1 MRSNRL
7 RAAAGSAVSGYSIES
22 GDKAPTAGR
31 VGNGNS
37 SSATYNSFS
46 GQYDGWTNVLNS
58 GSDDDGTQ
66 INFPSGL
73 GFYLAGTNY
82 TSAYLI
88 SNSYITFGTG
98 HTQYSGFSG
107 SSPSAPK
114 IFVGAADNSYQR
126 LYSKQNNSNTSAQH
140 YIRIRFEGNSATS
153 GTLGSPGIVWEIT
166 FFDPS
171 LFGGNQLVEILVGI
185 HGRTNSS
192 NVNYIASASA
202 AYTSGF
208 NDIEDH
214 SLVYEG
220 NAAGTSWT
228 VHKNYYVDGTDY

>member
-1 MRSNRL
+1 MRSHHL
-7 RAAAGSAVSGYSIES
+7 RAGAGSAVSGYSIDS

-46 GQYDGWTNVLNS
+46 GQYDGWTNVHNQS
-58 GSDDDGTQ
+58 SDDHSTQ

-73 GFYLAGTNY
+73 GFYLAGTQY
-82 TSAYLI
+82 SSVYI
-88 SNSYITFGTG
+88 GSNSYATFGQG
-98 HTQYSGFSG
+98 SNQYSNLSATN
-107 SSPSAPK
+107 PSYPK

-140 YIRIRFEGNSATS
+140 YIRIRFEGNSSTS

-208 NDIEDH
+208 LDIEDH

-220 NAAGTSWT
+220 NATGTSWT
-228 VHKNYYVDGTDY
+228 VHKHYYVGGTDY

>member
-1 MRSNRL
+1 MILSHRL
-7 RAAAGSAVSGYSIES
+7 RAAAGAVSGYSIES
-22 GDKAPTAGR
+22 GDKAPTEGR

-37 SSATYNSFS
+37 TSSLYSSFS
-46 GQYDGWTNVLNS
+46 GQYNGWSVVHDQT
-58 GSDDDGTQ
+58 SDDHSTQ

-73 GFYLAGTNY
+73 GFYLAGTQY
-82 TSAYLI
+82 SSVYI
-88 SNSYITFGTG
+88 GSNSYATFGQG
-98 HTQYSGFSG
+98 SNQYSNLSATN
-107 SSPSAPK
+107 PSYPK

-140 YIRIRFEGNSATS
+140 YIRIRFEGNSSTS

-185 HGRTNSS
+185 HGRTTSS

-208 NDIEDH
+208 TDIEDH

-220 NAAGTSWT
+220 NAAGQSWT
-228 VHKNYYVDGTDY
+228 VHKNYHVGGTDY